1 VGTTQIVKM
10 NMRHVVPA
18 KMPFA
23 IVLEETNVTLADT
36 KVKKAKI
43 EKMTIET
50 SRMSFASM
58 GCMLSSMR
66 KRPCGNTIKHHV

>member
-1 VGTTQIVKM
+1 MM
-10 NMRHVVPA
+10 NMRHVAPA
-18 KMPFA
+18 HVPFA
-23 IVLEETNVTLADT
+23 KVLEETNITLTD
-36 KVKKAKI
+36 KQVKKAKN